1 MAFETPKPDFGLDD
15 LRDRGFFENLS
26 NAYAYQYSPLVSRT
40 SEFLQFDNSE
50 RDPNYDYRDDLEGY
64 ELYAEDLYRAKN
76 KEHARHIKG
85 QINNSLR
92 IRNELNTTSWYYPSQ
107 LISAVVDPINI
118 AFALPVAGQLGL
130 LARGGMTVRQAATAS
145 AKGGFAAGVAGEAT
159 RAPFDPNA
167 TKAEVGMTLAAST
180 ALGSLFG
187 SIPSIYKNMK
197 VHTDDALNRTK
208 DMQTDRGDF
217 VGEVEG
223 YTVSYVRGADQE
235 QAVKV
240 EKDQIEINE
249 DIADRDYDAAVW
261 TQPEVAGARAFNP
274 GDIKSRREY
283 KDFLVHKELVRS
295 QVKRTPG
302 ESDASYVD
310 RINTLA
316 FERTVAGEGLKKT
329 IATNNIFYKALST
342 PAKRILLNDKI
353 PESVKRIYS
362 TINGNAAMATARNMA
377 GKGYQSIMQRVP
389 NHVSKGEGM
398 LRELRNL
405 YDKEVLVD
413 RSSIVPG
420 GLDASGLYTHRFWS
434 NKPSFEQWF
443 DDLAKRYI
451 EFGEDWNVPN
461 RYSSLSDVDKQSFTI
476 LREFFEGFEKR
487 ALELNLWKSQK
498 DVETTVS
505 NLKTKIEETE
515 AKITDI
521 QTDKA
526 KPGISKKQQG
536 FIDKLGERLARLRN
550 DLEYNE
556 TLLVNGIDRPKF
568 YFPIYYDKIKLR
580 DPQQRE
586 VFTQI
591 IEKHVEQNPKEFVWN
606 AVSKKMEKRDPSV
619 SSREI
624 AEGVV
629 RTIMEEAEN
638 YTPGTGLVG
647 SKHTRMRTLDIPE
660 WKVKDFMIRD
670 QQVISAYTR
679 KMGQRI
685 EWASNFGNKNIDDIL
700 DEAEE
705 LMYREGKLTP
715 KEIAQVR
722 RDLIADYEYTMGMY
736 RRNPDRWDQQIVD
749 GLKDLA
755 GLTYLNNAG
764 IAALGDLG
772 AVVFEHGFRRV
783 LDPIISNTKGETYGL
798 ALKEQK
804 KITRGLDIIIN
815 AQAKARLVSDNITR
829 VTPNAKERVL
839 NPITNAFYNIPL
851 IGNNLGVITRFGR
864 QVDAVLRQSHYIER
878 IKRIAD
884 GKAQGDDIEYMAR
897 YGLDLEDCQEI
908 AKFDAIIQDGNF
920 YFANVD
926 NWPQATARERELRFK
941 WESAMDRGLGNTI
954 MFATA
959 FDKPIITRGI
969 VYVREN
975 WATKQLGYI
984 ADKQAST
991 RDVNLVRIESGMMTL
1006 PFQFW
1011 DFGLAAT
1018 NRITAQMADPQ
1029 RMHRIQGA
1037 IALFGMAYLSQ
1048 KFRRPDWWFES
1059 KDNVDIFART
1069 FDYSGIMGVY
1079 SDIAYMGLHMAIGVG
1094 AIDPEYSIIQGKYR
1108 PTGTD
1113 AFLEPFGATPGMVGE
1128 WVGAVNDVLE
1138 GNESEAAK
1146 KFVYNVPLGWGALFG
1161 LDQDV
1166 RGFVRESLSGN

>member
-15 LRDRGFFENLS
+15 LRERGFFENLS

-40 SEFLQFDNSE
+40 SESLQFDNME

-76 KEHARHIKG
+76 KAHARHIKG

-92 IRNELNTTSWYYPSQ
+92 IRNELNKTSWYYPSQ

-130 LARGGMTVRQAATAS
+130 LARGGMTVGQAARAS

-187 SIPSIYKNMK
+187 SIPSIYKNMR
-197 VHTDDALNRTK
+197 VHTDDALNTTK
-208 DMQTDRGDF
+208 DMLTDRGDF
-217 VGEVEG
+217 VGEVDG

-316 FERTVAGEGLKKT
+316 FERTIAGEGLKKT
-329 IATNNIFYKALST
+329 VATKNIFYRALST

-353 PESVKRIYS
+353 PESVKRIYT

-389 NHVSKGEGM
+389 THQAKGEAM
-398 LRELRNL
+398 LRELRIL

-413 RSSIVPG
+413 KSSVVLG
-420 GLDASGLYTHRFWS
+420 NDASGLYTHRFWS
-434 NKPSFEQWF
+434 TKPSFEQWF

-487 ALELNLWKSQK
+487 ALELNLWKSKK
-498 DVETTVS
+498 DIETTVK

-515 AKITDI
+515 TKITDI
-521 QTDKA
+521 QADKA
-526 KPGISKKQQG
+526 KPGITKKQQAL
-536 FIDKLGERLARLRN
+536 IDKLGERLARLRN

-568 YFPIYYDKIKLR
+568 YFPIYYDKMKLR

-586 VFTQI
+586 VFTEI
-591 IEKHVEQNPKEFVWN
+591 IEKHIEQNPKEFVWN

-660 WKVKDFMIRD
+660 WKVKDFIIRD

-705 LMYREGKLTP
+705 VMYRDGKLTA

-783 LDPIISNTKGETYGL
+783 LDPIISNTKAETYGL
-798 ALKEQK
+798 ALKEQR
-804 KITRGLDIIIN
+804 KIARGLDIIIN

-878 IKRIAD
+878 IKRIAN

-897 YGLDLEDCQEI
+897 YGLELEDCQEI

-959 FDKPIITRGI
+959 FDKPIITRGV

-975 WATKQLGYI
+975 WATKQLGYT

-1018 NRITAQMADPQ
+1018 NRITASLADPQ
-1029 RMHRIQGA
+1029 RMHRVQGA
-1037 IALFGMAYLSQ
+1037 IALFVMAYLSQ

-1059 KDNVDIFART
+1059 KDNADIIART

-1079 SDIAYMGLHMAIGVG
+1079 SDIAYMGLHMAIGIG

-1113 AFLEPFGATPGMVGE
+1113 AFLEPFGATPGMIGE

-1146 KFVYNVPLGWGALFG
+1146 KFVYNVPLGWGSLFG

>member
-15 LRDRGFFENLS
+15 LRERGFFENLS

-40 SEFLQFDNSE
+40 SEFLQFDNME

-76 KEHARHIKG
+76 KAHARHIKG

-92 IRNELNTTSWYYPSQ
+92 IRNELNKTSWYYPSQ
-107 LISAVVDPINI
+107 LIAAVVDPINI

-130 LARGGMTVRQAATAS
+130 LARGGMTVGQAARAS

-159 RAPFDPNA
+159 R
-167 TKAEVGMTLAAST
+167 AAST

-187 SIPSIYKNMK
+187 SIPSIYKNMR
-197 VHTDDALNRTK
+197 VHTDDALNTTK
-208 DMQTDRGDF
+208 DMLTDRGDF
-217 VGEVEG
+217 VGEVDG

-249 DIADRDYDAAVW
+249 DIADRDYDSAVW

-316 FERTVAGEGLKKT
+316 FERTIAGEGLKKT
-329 IATNNIFYKALST
+329 VATNNIFYRALST

-353 PESVKRIYS
+353 PEAVKRIYT

-389 NHVSKGEGM
+389 NHMSKGEAM

-498 DVETTVS
+498 DVETTVK
-505 NLKTKIEETE
+505 NLKTKIEKTE
-515 AKITDI
+515 ADIADI
-521 QTDKA
+521 QADKA
-526 KPGISKKQQG
+526 KPGITKKQQAR
-536 FIDKLGERLARLRN
+536 IDKLQERLANLRN

-591 IEKHVEQNPKEFVWN
+591 IEKHIEQNPKEFVWN

-638 YTPGTGLVG
+638 YTPSTGLIG

-660 WKVKDFMIRD
+660 WKVKDFIIRD

-700 DEAEE
+700 DEAED
-705 LMYREGKLTP
+705 LMYQEGKLTP

-783 LDPIISNTKGETYGL
+783 LDPIISNTKAETYGL
-798 ALKEQK
+798 ALKEQR
-804 KITRGLDIIIN
+804 KIARGLDIIIN

-959 FDKPIITRGI
+959 FDKPIITRGV

-975 WATKQLGYI
+975 WATKQLGYT

-1018 NRITAQMADPQ
+1018 NRITAQLADPQ
-1029 RMHRIQGA
+1029 RMHRVQGA
-1037 IALFGMAYLSQ
+1037 IALFGMAFLSQ
-1048 KFRRPDWWFES
+1048 KFRQPDWWFES
-1059 KDNVDIFART
+1059 KDNADIIART

-1079 SDIAYMGLHMAIGVG
+1079 SDIAYMGLHMAIGIG

-1113 AFLEPFGATPGMVGE
+1113 AFLEPFGATPGMIGE

-1146 KFVYNVPLGWGALFG
+1146 KFVYNVPLGWGSLFG